1 MAGIAADSPRGRP
14 PVRAFGLMGDD
25 RLSRLASDGDVRA
38 FEAIYQRYHQVLY
51 RYCRSLLGNAEDA
64 ADALQSTMAS
74 ALRALNGERRE
85 IALKP
90 WLFRIAHNECV
101 SMLRKRR
108 PQAAID
114 AAEEL
119 EAPSDD
125 PAVRQRLRELVADMQ
140 QLPDAQRGALVM
152 RELSGLAYRDVA
164 SALGTTE
171 PHARQLVY
179 EARTALHDLAEGRD
193 MECEPVRRSISD
205 GDGRVLR
212 GRRIRAHLRACAD
225 CRGFDAVMKQRRS
238 DLAAIAPPLPAALA
252 AAVLHKALGGGA
264 STAGT
269 AAAASAGGA
278 GGGLGTVL
286 AGKAV
291 AGSAVAKVAAV
302 VAATAVA
309 GGGAVEIAHR
319 VSGTSPAARAPRS
332 HSALPHTS
340 PKPKPSAVPA
350 PAPTTTGTTTATGH
364 GKHSQSS
371 HAQSGAAHGR
381 SDKSHSKSG
390 QSHGRSHQ
398 SHGKSAA
405 PTHTAPK
412 SVKQHGHSGQP
423 KSAAPRH
430 SASTGKSRA
439 TKPPKQQLV
448 PPKAAAPKQ
457 KSTTPPATPT
467 FPEQSRGGRKIDP
480 PELPTG

>member
-1 MAGIAADSPRGRP
+1 MAGIAADPPRGRP

-25 RLSRLASDGDVRA
+25 RLSRLASDGEVLA
-38 FEAIYQRYHQVLY
+38 FEAIYRRYHQVLY

-108 PQAAID
+108 PQAGID

-125 PAVRQRLRELVADMQ
+125 PAVRQRLRELVADMR

-193 MECEPVRRSISD
+193 MECDPVRRSISD

-225 CRGFDAVMKQRRS
+225 CRGFEAVMTQRRS

-264 STAGT
+264 TTAGT

-291 AGSAVAKVAAV
+291 AGSLVAKVAAV

-319 VSGTSPAARAPRS
+319 VSGTSPPVRPGSRSAAP
-332 HSALPHTS
+332 HSAA
-340 PKPKPSAVPA
+340 KPQPSAVPA
-350 PAPTTTGTTTATGH
+350 PAPATAGATTGTGQ
-364 GKHSQSS
+364 GKHSQTS
-371 HAQSGAAHGR
+371 HGKSGASHGR
-381 SDKSHSKSG
+381 SNQSHGKSG
-390 QSHGRSHQ
+390 QSHRRSHQ

-405 PTHTAPK
+405 PTHAPPK
-412 SVKQHGHSGQP
+412 SVNQHAHSGQP
-423 KSAAPRH
+423 KSAAPKH
-430 SASTGKSRA
+430 SASTGKSHA
-439 TKPPKQQLV
+439 TMPPKPQPV
-448 PPKAAAPKQ
+448 PPKAAAPRQ
-457 KSTTPPATPT
+457 KSTTPPVTPT
-467 FPEQSRGGRKIDP
+467 LPEQSRGGKKIDP
-480 PELPTG
+480 PEPPTG